1 MHIEDLLREVVTAQA
16 SDLHLTSGIKPT
28 MRQWGRL
35 TPMEQY
41 EVLSA
46 EDTFQLGYSMLN
58 TFQKQKFEKFWELD
72 LSYGVPGLGRFR
84 VNIYR
89 QRGAVGIAIRVIPM
103 TIPSVE
109 SLNLPG
115 MLKELTRKPRGLVL
129 VTGPTGHGKSTSL
142 AAMIDFINVER
153 SVHIVT
159 VEDPIEYL
167 HQHKKSIVNQRELGF
182 DTQSFPNALRA
193 VLREDPNVVLIGEM
207 RDLETI
213 SAALTIAETGHLVF
227 ATLHTANAAQSID
240 RIIDVF
246 PPYQQQQIRIQ
257 LSMVMEAVISQQLLP
272 NMRYRGRQENR
283 TVQPRPRLGSTSGQ
297 VWPAIEEVGR
307 VPAVE
312 VMMATPAIRNLIR
325 EAKTHQVE
333 TSIQTGG
340 QQGMQTMDQS
350 LRDMHLRK
358 LISLDDALSRAIH
371 PEELRKMIREAGGEV
386 EPAVRGAR
394 G

>member
-1 MHIEDLLREVVTAQA
+1 MHIDDLLREVVSASA

-28 MRQWGRL
+28 MRVWGRL
-35 TPMEQY
+35 TPMDQY
-41 EVLSA
+41 DVLTP

-89 QRGAVGIAIRVIPM
+89 QRGAVGIATRVIPM
-103 TIPSVE
+103 SIPSIE
-109 SLNLPG
+109 ALNLPPA
-115 MLKELTRKPRGLVL
+115 LKDLTRKPRGLVL

-142 AAMIDFINVER
+142 ASMIDFINMER
-153 SVHIVT
+153 SAHIVT

-257 LSMVMEAVISQQLLP
+257 LAMVLEVVLSQQLLT
-272 NMRYRGRQENR
+272 NLRFRGRGDGR
-283 TVQPRPRLGSTSGQ
+283 SVQRSRLGSASSQT
-297 VWPAIEEVGR
+297 WPTIEEIGR
-307 VPAVE
+307 VPAME
-312 VMMATPAIRNLIR
+312 IMMATPAIQNLIR
-325 EAKTHQVE
+325 EAKTHQIE
-333 TSIQTGG
+333 TAIQTGG
-340 QQGMQTMDQS
+340 QYGMQTMDQS
-350 LRDMHLRK
+350 LRDQYLQKM
-358 LISLDDALSRAIH
+358 ISLDDALSRAIH
-371 PEELRKMIREAGGEV
+371 PEELRKMIREAGGDV
-386 EPAVRGAR
+386 EPAGLSMRR
-394 G
+394 

>member
-1 MHIEDLLREVVTAQA
+1 MHIDDLLREVVAAQG

-28 MRQWGRL
+28 MRVWGKL

-41 EVLSA
+41 EVLTP

-89 QRGAVGIAIRVIPM
+89 QRGAVGIASRVIPM
-103 TIPSVE
+103 TIPSIE
-109 SLNLPG
+109 ALNLPPA
-115 MLKELTRKPRGLVL
+115 LKDLTRKARGLAL
-129 VTGPTGHGKSTSL
+129 VTGPTGQGKSTSL
-142 AAMIDFINVER
+142 ASMIDYINTER
-153 SVHIVT
+153 SAHIVT

-193 VLREDPNVVLIGEM
+193 VLREDPNVVLVGEM

-227 ATLHTANAAQSID
+227 ATLHTANAAQSVD

-246 PPYQQQQIRIQ
+246 PPYQQQQVRMQ
-257 LSMVMEAVISQQLLP
+257 LSMVLEAVISQQLIA
-272 NMRYRGRQENR
+272 NQRFRGNPDGRA
-283 TVQPRPRLGSTSGQ
+283 TPRSKLGSAAASGN
-297 VWPAIEEVGR
+297 WPSIEEIGR

-312 VMMATPAIRNLIR
+312 VMLATPAIRNLVR
-325 EAKTHQVE
+325 EAKTHQIE
-333 TSIQTGG
+333 TAIQTGG

-350 LRDMHLRK
+350 LRDLHLQK
-358 LISLDDALSRAIH
+358 LITLDDALSRAIH
-371 PEELRKMIREAGGEV
+371 PEELRKMIREAGGDA
-386 EPAVRGAR
+386 EPARASLR
-394 G
+394 R

>member
-1 MHIEDLLREVVTAQA
+1 MHIEDLLREVVTAQS

-28 MRQWGRL
+28 MRLWGRL
-35 TPMEQY
+35 QPMEQY
-41 EVLSA
+41 DVLSA

-84 VNIYR
+84 VNMYR

-103 TIPSVE
+103 TIPTVE
-109 SLNLPG
+109 ALNLPSI
-115 MLKELTRKPRGLVL
+115 LKELTRRPRGLVL

-142 AAMIDFINVER
+142 AAMIDFVNSER
-153 SVHIVT
+153 SAHIVT

-167 HQHKKSIVNQRELGF
+167 HQHKKCIINQRELGF

-257 LSMVMEAVISQQLLP
+257 LSMVIEAVISQQLLP
-272 NMRYRGRQENR
+272 NMRYRGRAEGR
-283 TVQPRPRLGSTSGQ
+283 PAPRVRLANTSGQ
-297 VWPAIEEVGR
+297 SWPSIEEIGR

-312 VMMATPAIRNLIR
+312 IMLATPAIRNLVR
-325 EAKTHQVE
+325 ESKTHQIE
-333 TSIQTGG
+333 TAIQTGG

-350 LRDMHLRK
+350 LRDLNLRK

-371 PEELRKMIREAGGEV
+371 PEELRKMIREAGGEA
-386 EPAVRGAR
+386 EPAMRTAR